1 MKKKMIITFII
12 ITIVLLCWALPIF
25 ASGTE
30 DHLAKVDAG
39 GNKILIIIRRIGY
52 WLILIKAITDVV
64 KAGLAGDKEAIG
76 KIVFTYVLIYGAL
89 FFIPWALR
97 LVEGIF

>member
-1 MKKKMIITFII
+1 MKKKIVITLII
-12 ITIVLLCWALPIF
+12 ITTIMLCWTLTIF
-25 ASGTE
+25 AGTE
-30 DHLAKVDAG
+30 AQLAKVDAG
-39 GNKILIIIRRIGY
+39 GNKILTIIRRIGY
-52 WLILIKAITDVV
+52 WLILVKAITDVV
-64 KAGLAGDKEAIG
+64 KAGLAGDKDAIG